1 MLPDERLTPA
11 DVEGLTLGPVVT
23 RPDPERI
30 EAFVAATG
38 DDPERWAGAAPPG
51 YAAALLFRVAGGFL
65 WDPRLSDE
73 RRTLLHVD
81 QEFGFRRPIP
91 VGVDLAVTG
100 TVQRVRRRGE
110 ASFVTFVAEVRD
122 GADVVLGSRST
133 FLMSP
138 EAASDPGPDPG
149 EPPAVE
155 RGITEVPE
163 AVTLDRLSSGV
174 SLAKSASREDL
185 VRYAAATGDLNPI
198 HWDHD
203 AARDAGL
210 PGVVVHGLL
219 LHSWMSQLASV
230 ASREEQPIVFMKT
243 RFRQPLR
250 PAQQATVTA
259 GLKELAHDGK
269 DAALALAV
277 ESGGETLVSA
287 AATVRLHTDVTR

>member
-1 MLPDERLTPA
+1 MPDERLTPA

-38 DDPERWAGAAPPG
+38 DDPDRWVGAAPPG
-51 YAAALLFRVAGGFL
+51 YAAALLFRVAGPFL
-65 WDPRLSDE
+65 WDPRLIAE

-110 ASFVTFVAEVRD
+110 ASFVTFVAEVRE
-122 GADVVLGSRST
+122 GGNVVLGSRST

-149 EPPAVE
+149 EPPAAE
-155 RGITEVPE
+155 RGIAEAPE
-163 AVTLDRLSSGV
+163 AVTIDRLSSGV

-219 LHSWMSQLASV
+219 LHSWMSQLAS
-230 ASREEQPIVFMKT
+230 ASSREEQPLVFMKT
-243 RFRQPLR
+243 RFRKPLR
-250 PAQQATVTA
+250 PAEQATVKA
-259 GLKELAHDGK
+259 GLKELAHDGR
-269 DAALALAV
+269 DAALALVV
-277 ESGGETLVSA
+277 ESAGEALASA
-287 AATVRLHTDVTR
+287 AATIRLHADVTR